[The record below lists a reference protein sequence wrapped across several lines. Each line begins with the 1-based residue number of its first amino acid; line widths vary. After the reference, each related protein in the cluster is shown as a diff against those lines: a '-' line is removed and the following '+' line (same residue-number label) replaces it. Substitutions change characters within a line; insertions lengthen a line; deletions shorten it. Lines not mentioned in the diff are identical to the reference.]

1 MIDVDPGLAAIIAVA
16 VLAVLILVR
25 APLFLALGF
34 SGILG
39 LYLIRGDTGLQ
50 SLPLALTAQLANFTL
65 VAVPLY
71 ILIGETL
78 SVTGLGKDL
87 FKTCYTWLSRL
98 PGSLAVASVGSCATF
113 GAMSGVSLSGVAVVG
128 RMAVPAMVEKGYKPS
143 FATGAVV
150 APGALAM
157 LIPPS
162 LMFILYSAVTG
173 VSVAALFAGGILPGV
188 LLALLMSIYIITVA
202 TLRPENAPR
211 TSERFTWAQKL
222 GSLVKVIPAIIL
234 IFCILGVIYTGI
246 ATPTEAA
253 AVGAL
258 GAFLIAGLIYR
269 SLSWS
274 NFKRILVSTV
284 QVSTAVL
291 AIVASA
297 FVFTQVLVLARVP
310 STVAEFVGGLD
321 LPPFVIMAA
330 IMVVLIVLG
339 CLVDA
344 ASLLLVVTPVLVP
357 VVTPLGFDPLW
368 FGVLLV
374 MNLELAVITPP
385 VGLNLFAMKSV
396 APDIPLSEIIRG
408 VIPYIIIEFALL
420 MVMVAVPEIATWLP
434 SVIVG

>member
-1 MIDVDPGLAAIIAVA
+1 MIDPGTAALISIA

-34 SGILG
+34 AGILG
-39 LYLIRGDTGLQ
+39 MYLIRGELGLQ

-78 SVTGLGKDL
+78 SVTGLGRDL
-87 FKTCYTWLSRL
+87 FRTCHTWMSRL
-98 PGSLAVASVGSCATF
+98 PGSLGVASVGSCATF

-128 RMAVPAMVEKGYKPS
+128 RMAVPAMLERGYKPS
-143 FATGAVV
+143 FATGSVV

-173 VSVAALFAGGILPGV
+173 VSVAALFAGGIVPGI
-188 LLALLMSIYIITVA
+188 LLALLMAGYIIVVA

-211 TSERFTWAQKL
+211 SDDRYSWAEKFR
-222 GSLVKVIPAIIL
+222 SLVKVIPAALL
-234 IFCILGVIYTGI
+234 IVAILGVIYTGI

-258 GAFLIAGLIYR
+258 GAFAIAGLVYR
-269 SLSWS
+269 SLTWA
-274 NFKRILVSTV
+274 NLRRILASTV
-284 QVSTAVL
+284 QVSCAVL
-291 AIVASA
+291 AIVASS
-297 FVFTQVLVLARVP
+297 FVFTKVLVLARVP
-310 STVAEFVGGLD
+310 TIVSEFVGGLD
-321 LPPFVIMAA
+321 MSRYLIMAVIMVA
-330 IMVVLIVLG
+330 LIGLG

-396 APDIPLSEIIRG
+396 VPDVPLKAIIRG
-408 VIPYIIIEFALL
+408 VIPYIVLEFGLL
-420 MVMVAVPEIATWLP
+420 MVMVFVPEVATWLP
-434 SVIVG
+434 SKIVG

>member
-1 MIDVDPGLAAIIAVA
+1 MIDPGTGAVISII
-16 VLAVLILVR
+16 VLFALIFIR
-25 APLFLALGF
+25 TPLFLALGF
-34 SGILG
+34 AGILG
-39 LYLIRGDTGLQ
+39 LYLIRGDQGLQ
-50 SLPLALTAQLANFTL
+50 TLPLALTAQLANFTL

-78 SVTGLGKDL
+78 SVTGLGRDL
-87 FKTCYTWLSRL
+87 FRTSYKWMSRL
-98 PGSLAVASVGSCATF
+98 PGSLGVASVASCATF

-128 RMAVPAMVEKGYKPS
+128 RMAVPAMLEKGYKPA
-143 FATGAVV
+143 FATGSVV

-173 VSVAALFAGGILPGV
+173 TSVAALFAGGIVPGI
-188 LLALLMSIYIITVA
+188 LLAVLMAGYIIIVA
-202 TLRPENAPR
+202 TIRPENAPR
-211 TSERFTWAQKL
+211 TDERYTWGEKFA
-222 GSLVKVIPAIIL
+222 SLRKVIPAILL
-234 IFCILGVIYTGI
+234 IVCILGAIYTGF

-258 GAFLIAGLIYR
+258 AAFLIAGLVYR
-269 SLSWS
+269 ALSWA
-274 NFKRILVSTV
+274 NLKRILVSTV
-284 QVSTAVL
+284 QVSCAVL

-297 FVFTQVLVLARVP
+297 FVFTKVLVLARVP

-321 LPPFVIMAA
+321 LPSFVIMAA
-330 IMVVLIVLG
+330 IMVVLVALG
-339 CLVDA
+339 CMVDA

-357 VVTPLGFDPLW
+357 VVAELGYDPLW

-396 APDIPLSEIIRG
+396 MPEIPLSSIMRG
-408 VIPYIIIEFALL
+408 VIPYIIIEFGLL
-420 MVMVAVPEIATWLP
+420 MVMLVVPEIATWLP

>member
-1 MIDVDPGLAAIIAVA
+1 MDPGTAALISVVVLVA
-16 VLAVLILVR
+16 LIFVR
-25 APLFLALGF
+25 TPLFVALGF
-34 SGILG
+34 AGILG
-39 LYLIRGDTGLQ
+39 LYLIRGPLGIQ
-50 SLPLALTAQLANFTL
+50 SLPLALTSQLANFTL

-78 SVTGLGKDL
+78 SVTGLGRDL
-87 FKTCYTWLSRL
+87 FRTAYTWLSRL
-98 PGSLAVASVGSCATF
+98 PGSLGVASVGSCATF

-128 RMAVPAMVEKGYKPS
+128 RMAVPAMLERGYKSS

-173 VSVAALFAGGILPGV
+173 VSVAALFAGGILPGTI
-188 LLALLMSIYIITVA
+188 LALLMAMYIIVTA
-202 TLRPENAPR
+202 TLRPSVAPR
-211 TSERFTWAQKL
+211 TDERFTWGEKFR
-222 GSLVKVIPAIIL
+222 SLVHIIPAILL
-234 IFCILGVIYTGI
+234 IFTILGVIYTGI

-269 SLSWS
+269 SLTWA
-274 NFKRILVSTV
+274 NLRRILASTV
-284 QVSTAVL
+284 QVSAAVL

-297 FVFTQVLVLARVP
+297 FVYTKVLVLARVP

-321 LPPFVIMAA
+321 IHPFLIMAA
-330 IMVVLIVLG
+330 IMLVLVVLG
-339 CLVDA
+339 ALVDA

-385 VGLNLFAMKSV
+385 VGLNLFAMKAV
-396 APDIPLSEIIRG
+396 APQIPLGDIIRG
-408 VIPYIIIEFALL
+408 VLPYIALEFALL

-434 SVIVG
+434 SLIVG

>member
-1 MIDVDPGLAAIIAVA
+1 MIDPGTGAVISIV
-16 VLAVLILVR
+16 VLFVLIFIR
-25 APLFLALGF
+25 TPLFLALGF
-34 SGILG
+34 AGILG
-39 LYLIRGDTGLQ
+39 LYLIRGDQGLQ
-50 SLPLALTAQLANFTL
+50 TLPLALTAQLANFTL

-78 SVTGLGKDL
+78 SVTGLGRDL
-87 FKTCYTWLSRL
+87 FKTSYKWMSRL
-98 PGSLAVASVGSCATF
+98 PGSLGVASVASCATF

-128 RMAVPAMVEKGYKPS
+128 RMAVPAMLERGYKPA
-143 FATGAVV
+143 FATGSVV

-173 VSVAALFAGGILPGV
+173 TSVAALFAGGIVPGI
-188 LLALLMSIYIITVA
+188 LLAVLMAGYIIVVA
-202 TLRPENAPR
+202 TIRPENAPR
-211 TSERFTWAQKL
+211 TDERYTWAEKL
-222 GSLVKVIPAIIL
+222 TSLRNVIPAILL
-234 IFCILGVIYTGI
+234 IVCILGAIYTGF

-258 GAFLIAGLIYR
+258 AAFLIAGLVYR
-269 SLSWS
+269 ALSWE
-274 NFKRILVSTV
+274 NLKRILFSTV
-284 QVSTAVL
+284 QVSCAVL

-297 FVFTQVLVLARVP
+297 FVFTKVLVLARVP

-321 LPPFVIMAA
+321 LPAFVVMAA
-330 IMVVLIVLG
+330 IMVVLVALG
-339 CLVDA
+339 CMVDA

-357 VVTPLGFDPLW
+357 VVAELGYDPLW

-396 APDIPLSEIIRG
+396 MPEIPLSSIMRG
-408 VIPYIIIEFALL
+408 VIPYIIIEFGLL
-420 MVMVAVPEIATWLP
+420 MVMLVVPEIATWLP

>member
-1 MIDVDPGLAAIIAVA
+1 MIDPGTAAVISVV
-16 VLAVLILVR
+16 VLMVLIFIR
-25 APLFLALGF
+25 TPLFLALGF
-34 SGILG
+34 AGILG
-39 LYLIRGDTGLQ
+39 LYLIRGDQGLQ
-50 SLPLALTAQLANFTL
+50 TLPLALTAQLANFTL

-78 SVTGLGKDL
+78 SVTGLGRDL
-87 FKTCYTWLSRL
+87 FKTSYTWMSRL
-98 PGSLAVASVGSCATF
+98 PGSLGVASVASCATF

-128 RMAVPAMVEKGYKPS
+128 RMAVPAMLEKGYKPA
-143 FATGAVV
+143 FATGSVV

-173 VSVAALFAGGILPGV
+173 TSVAALFADGVVPGI
-188 LLALLMSIYIITVA
+188 LLALLMMGYIIIVA
-202 TLRPENAPR
+202 TVRPENAPR
-211 TSERFTWAQKL
+211 TDERFTWGEKFA
-222 GSLVKVIPAIIL
+222 SLVKVIPAILLIL
-234 IFCILGVIYTGI
+234 CILGAIYTGF

-258 GAFLIAGLIYR
+258 AAFLIAGLVYKA
-269 SLSWS
+269 LTWA
-274 NFKRILVSTV
+274 NLWRILASTV
-284 QVSTAVL
+284 QVSCSVL

-297 FVFTQVLVLARVP
+297 FVFTKVLVLARVP

-321 LPPFVIMAA
+321 LPPFIIMAA
-330 IMVVLIVLG
+330 IMIVLIILG
-339 CLVDA
+339 ALVDA

-357 VVTPLGFDPLW
+357 VVVPLGYDPLW

-396 APDIPLSEIIRG
+396 APDIPLSDIIRG
-408 VIPYIIIEFALL
+408 VIPYIIIEFCLL
-420 MVMVAVPEIATWLP
+420 MVMVVVPEIATWLP
-434 SVIVG
+434 SLIVG

>member
-1 MIDVDPGLAAIIAVA
+1 MIDAGTAALLSVATLAI
-16 VLAVLILVR
+16 LIFVR

-34 SGILG
+34 AGILG
-39 LYLIRGDTGLQ
+39 LWLIRGDLGLQ
-50 SLPLALTAQLANFTL
+50 TLPLALTAQLANFTL

-78 SVTGLGKDL
+78 SVTGLGRDL
-87 FKTCYTWLSRL
+87 FKTCYTWMSRL
-98 PGSLAVASVGSCATF
+98 PGSLGVASVGSCATF

-128 RMAVPAMVEKGYKPS
+128 RMAVPAMTERGYKPS

-173 VSVAALFAGGILPGV
+173 VSVAALFAGGIVPGI
-188 LLALLMSIYIITVA
+188 LLALLMAGYIIVVA
-202 TLRPENAPR
+202 TLKPENAPR
-211 TSERFTWAQKL
+211 TEERFTWREKFS
-222 GSLVKVIPAIIL
+222 SLAGVIPAILL
-234 IFCILGVIYTGI
+234 IVCILGVIYTGI

-253 AVGAL
+253 AVGSL
-258 GAFLIAGLIYR
+258 GAFLIAGLVYR
-269 SLSWS
+269 SLTWT
-274 NFKRILVSTV
+274 NLRRILVSTV
-284 QVSTAVL
+284 QVSCAVL
-291 AIVASA
+291 AIVAAA
-297 FVFTQVLVLARVP
+297 FVFTKVLVLARVP
-310 STVAEFVGGLD
+310 STVAEFVGGLA
-321 LPPFVIMAA
+321 LPPFM
-330 IMVVLIVLG
+330 IMVGIMLVLIVLG

-357 VVTPLGFDPLW
+357 VVEPLGYDPLW

-396 APDIPLSEIIRG
+396 APDIPLSEIIKG
-408 VIPYIIIEFALL
+408 VIPYIVLEFGLL
-420 MVMVAVPEIATWLP
+420 MVMVGVPEIATWLP

>member
-1 MIDVDPGLAAIIAVA
+1 MIDIGADASAIISVL

-34 SGILG
+34 AGVLG
-39 LYLIRGDTGLQ
+39 LFLIRGTTGLQ
-50 SLPLALTAQLANFTL
+50 TVPLAFTEQLANFTL

-71 ILIGETL
+71 ILMGETL
-78 SVTGLGKDL
+78 SVTGLGRDL
-87 FKTCYTWLSRL
+87 FDTCYKWLSRV
-98 PGSLAVASVGSCATF
+98 PGSLGVASVGSCTIF

-128 RMAVPAMVEKGYKPS
+128 RMAVPAMLSRGYQPA
-143 FATGAVV
+143 FATGSVV

-173 VSVAALFAGGILPGV
+173 VSVAALFAGGILPGI
-188 LLALLMSIYIITVA
+188 LLALLMAGYVVTRA
-202 TLRPENAPR
+202 TLQPSVAPR
-211 TSERFTWAQKL
+211 SDERFAWSEKMRAL
-222 GSLVKVIPAIIL
+222 GKIVPAALL
-234 IFCILGVIYTGI
+234 IVSILGAIYTGI

-269 SLSWS
+269 SLTLANVW
-274 NFKRILVSTV
+274 RILASTV
-284 QVSTAVL
+284 QVSCAVL

-297 FVFTQVLVLARVP
+297 FVFTKVLVLARVP
-310 STVAEFVGGLD
+310 STVAEFVAGLD
-321 LPPFVIMAA
+321 LPAYVIMAA
-330 IMVVLIVLG
+330 IMLVLVVLG

-357 VVTPLGFDPLW
+357 VVALLGYDPLW

-385 VGLNLFAMKSV
+385 VGLNLYAMKSV
-396 APDIPLSEIIRG
+396 APDIPLGQIMRG
-408 VIPYIIIEFALL
+408 AVPYIVIEFALL
-420 MVMVAVPEIATWLP
+420 MVMIAIPEISTWLP
-434 SVIVG
+434 GKIVG

>member
-1 MIDVDPGLAAIIAVA
+1 MIDPGTGAVISIV
-16 VLAVLILVR
+16 VLFVLIFIR
-25 APLFLALGF
+25 TPLFLALGF
-34 SGILG
+34 AGILG
-39 LYLIRGDTGLQ
+39 LYLIRGDQGLQ
-50 SLPLALTAQLANFTL
+50 TLPLALTAQLANFTL

-78 SVTGLGKDL
+78 SVTGLGRDL
-87 FKTCYTWLSRL
+87 FKTSYKWMSRL
-98 PGSLAVASVGSCATF
+98 PGSLGVASVASCATF

-128 RMAVPAMVEKGYKPS
+128 RMAVPAMLERGYKPA
-143 FATGAVV
+143 FATGSVV

-173 VSVAALFAGGILPGV
+173 TSVAALFAGGIVPGI
-188 LLALLMSIYIITVA
+188 LLAVLMAGYIIVVA
-202 TLRPENAPR
+202 TIRPENAPR
-211 TSERFTWAQKL
+211 TDERYTWAEKL
-222 GSLVKVIPAIIL
+222 ASLRNVIPAILL
-234 IFCILGVIYTGI
+234 IVCILGAIYTGF

-258 GAFLIAGLIYR
+258 AAFLIAGLVYR
-269 SLSWS
+269 ALSWE
-274 NFKRILVSTV
+274 NLKRILVSTV
-284 QVSTAVL
+284 QVSCAVL

-297 FVFTQVLVLARVP
+297 FVFTKVLVLARVP

-321 LPPFVIMAA
+321 LPAFVVMAA
-330 IMVVLIVLG
+330 IMVVLVALG
-339 CLVDA
+339 CMVDA

-357 VVTPLGFDPLW
+357 VVAELGYDPLW

-396 APDIPLSEIIRG
+396 MPEIPLSSIMRG
-408 VIPYIIIEFALL
+408 VIPYIIIEFGLL
-420 MVMVAVPEIATWLP
+420 MVMLVVPEIATWLP

>member
-1 MIDVDPGLAAIIAVA
+1 MMDPGTAAIVSVV
-16 VLAVLILVR
+16 VLMVLIFVR

-34 SGILG
+34 AGILG
-39 LYLIRGDTGLQ
+39 LYLIRGDVGLQ
-50 SLPLALTAQLANFTL
+50 TLPLALTSQLANFTL

-78 SVTGLGKDL
+78 SVTGLGRDL
-87 FKTCYTWLSRL
+87 FKTCYKWMSRL
-98 PGSLAVASVGSCATF
+98 PGSLGVASVGSCATF

-128 RMAVPAMVEKGYKPS
+128 RMAVPAMVERGYKPS

-173 VSVAALFAGGILPGV
+173 VSVAALFAGGVVPGI
-188 LLALLMSIYIITVA
+188 LLALLMAGYIIVVA

-211 TSERFTWAQKL
+211 TDERFTWGEKFA
-222 GSLVKVIPAIIL
+222 SLVTVIPAILL
-234 IFCILGVIYTGI
+234 IFCILGAIYTGF

-258 GAFLIAGLIYR
+258 GAFLIAGLVYR
-269 SLSWS
+269 SLTWA
-274 NFKRILVSTV
+274 NLRRILVSTV
-284 QVSTAVL
+284 QVSCAVL

-297 FVFTQVLVLARVP
+297 FVFTKVLVLARVP
-310 STVAEFVGGLD
+310 DTVADVVGGLN
-321 LPPFVIMAA
+321 LPPIIIMVA
-330 IMVVLIVLG
+330 IMITLIALG

-357 VVTPLGFDPLW
+357 VVAGLGYDPLW

-396 APDIPLSEIIRG
+396 VPDIPLSAIIRG
-408 VIPYIIIEFALL
+408 VIPYIIIEFCLL
-420 MVMVAVPEIATWLP
+420 MVMLVVPEIATWLP
-434 SVIVG
+434 SLVVG

>member
-1 MIDVDPGLAAIIAVA
+1 MIDPGTGAVISII
-16 VLAVLILVR
+16 VLFALIFIR
-25 APLFLALGF
+25 TPLFLALGF
-34 SGILG
+34 AGILG
-39 LYLIRGDTGLQ
+39 LYLIRGDQGLQ
-50 SLPLALTAQLANFTL
+50 TLPLALTAQLANFTL

-78 SVTGLGKDL
+78 SVTGLGRDL
-87 FKTCYTWLSRL
+87 FRTSYKWMSRL
-98 PGSLAVASVGSCATF
+98 PGSLGVASVASCATF

-128 RMAVPAMVEKGYKPS
+128 RMAVPAMLEKGYKPA
-143 FATGAVV
+143 FATGSVV

-173 VSVAALFAGGILPGV
+173 TSVAALFAGGIVPGI
-188 LLALLMSIYIITVA
+188 LLAVLMAGYIIVVA
-202 TLRPENAPR
+202 TIRPENAPR
-211 TSERFTWAQKL
+211 TDERYTWGEKFA
-222 GSLVKVIPAIIL
+222 SLRKVIPAILL
-234 IFCILGVIYTGI
+234 IVCILGAIYTGF

-258 GAFLIAGLIYR
+258 AAFLIAGLVYR
-269 SLSWS
+269 ALSWA
-274 NFKRILVSTV
+274 NLKRILVSTV
-284 QVSTAVL
+284 QVSCAVL

-297 FVFTQVLVLARVP
+297 FVFTKVLVLARVP

-321 LPPFVIMAA
+321 LPSFVIMAA
-330 IMVVLIVLG
+330 IMVVLVALG
-339 CLVDA
+339 CMVDA

-357 VVTPLGFDPLW
+357 VVAELGYDPLW

-396 APDIPLSEIIRG
+396 MPEIPLSSIMRG
-408 VIPYIIIEFALL
+408 VIPYIIIEFGLL
-420 MVMVAVPEIATWLP
+420 MVMLVVPEIATWLP

>member
-1 MIDVDPGLAAIIAVA
+1 MIDIDPGTAAVVSVA
-16 VLAVLILVR
+16 VLAVLIFVR

-34 SGILG
+34 AGVLG
-39 LYLIRGDTGLQ
+39 LYLIRGDLGLQ
-50 SLPLALTAQLANFTL
+50 TLPLALTAQLANFTL

-78 SVTGLGKDL
+78 SVTGLGRDL
-87 FKTCYTWLSRL
+87 FRTCYTWMSRL
-98 PGSLAVASVGSCATF
+98 PGSLGVASVGSCATF

-128 RMAVPAMVEKGYKPS
+128 RMAVPAMIERGYKPS

-173 VSVAALFAGGILPGV
+173 VSVAALFAGGIVPGI
-188 LLALLMSIYIITVA
+188 LLALLMAGYIVIIA

-211 TSERFTWAQKL
+211 TDERFTWAEKFR
-222 GSLVKVIPAIIL
+222 SLVRVIPAILL
-234 IFCILGVIYTGI
+234 IVAILGVIYTGI

-253 AVGAL
+253 AVGSL
-258 GAFLIAGLIYR
+258 GAFLIAGLVYR
-269 SLSWS
+269 SLTWT
-274 NFKRILVSTV
+274 NLRRILVSTI
-284 QVSTAVL
+284 QVSCAVL
-291 AIVASA
+291 AIVAAA
-297 FVFTQVLVLARVP
+297 FVFTKVLVLARVP

-330 IMVVLIVLG
+330 IMLVLIVLG

-357 VVTPLGFDPLW
+357 VVTPLGYDPLW

-396 APDIPLSEIIRG
+396 TPDIPLSQIIRG
-408 VIPYIIIEFALL
+408 VIPYIILEFCLL

-434 SVIVG
+434 SIIVG

>member
-1 MIDVDPGLAAIIAVA
+1 MMDPGTAALLSVAALAI
-16 VLAVLILVR
+16 LIFVR

-34 SGILG
+34 AGILG
-39 LYLIRGDTGLQ
+39 LWLIRGDLGLQ
-50 SLPLALTAQLANFTL
+50 TLPLSLTAQLANFTL

-78 SVTGLGKDL
+78 SVTGLGRDL
-87 FKTCYTWLSRL
+87 FKTCYTWMSRL
-98 PGSLAVASVGSCATF
+98 PGSLGVASVGSCATF

-128 RMAVPAMVEKGYKPS
+128 RMAVPAMTERGYKPS

-173 VSVAALFAGGILPGV
+173 VSVAALFAGGIVPGI
-188 LLALLMSIYIITVA
+188 LLALLMAGYIIVVA
-202 TLRPENAPR
+202 TLKPENAPR
-211 TSERFTWAQKL
+211 TDERFTWGEKFS
-222 GSLVKVIPAIIL
+222 SLVRVIPAILL
-234 IFCILGVIYTGI
+234 IVCILGVIYTGI

-258 GAFLIAGLIYR
+258 GAFLIAGLVYR
-269 SLSWS
+269 TLTWT
-274 NFKRILVSTV
+274 NLRRILVSTV
-284 QVSTAVL
+284 QVSCAVL
-291 AIVASA
+291 AIVAAA
-297 FVFTQVLVLARVP
+297 FVFTKVLVLARVP
-310 STVAEFVGGLD
+310 STVAEFVGGLA
-321 LPPFVIMAA
+321 LPPFVIMVA
-330 IMVVLIVLG
+330 IMLVLIVLG

-357 VVTPLGFDPLW
+357 VVEPLGYDPLW

-396 APDIPLSEIIRG
+396 APDIPLSQIIKG
-408 VIPYIIIEFALL
+408 VIPYIILEFALL

-434 SVIVG
+434 GLIVG

>member
-1 MIDVDPGLAAIIAVA
+1 MIGLDAGTVTLIAVA
-16 VLAVLILVR
+16 VLAILILVR

-34 SGILG
+34 AGILG
-39 LYLIRGDTGLQ
+39 LFLIRGTTGLQ
-50 SLPLALTAQLANFTL
+50 MLPLSLTTQLANFTL

-78 SVTGLGKDL
+78 SVTGLGRDL
-87 FKTCYTWLSRL
+87 FRTCYKWLSRV
-98 PGSLAVASVGSCATF
+98 PGSLGVASVGSCATF

-128 RMAVPAMVEKGYKPS
+128 RMAVPAMTEHGYKPS

-173 VSVAALFAGGILPGV
+173 VSVAALFAGGIVPGV
-188 LLALLMSIYIITVA
+188 LLALLMAGYVVITA
-202 TLRPENAPR
+202 TIRPSNAPR
-211 TSERFTWAQKL
+211 TAERFSWPEKFR
-222 GSLVKVIPAIIL
+222 SLSKVVPALLL
-234 IFCILGVIYTGI
+234 IACILGAIYTGF

-269 SLSWS
+269 ALTWANLWQILS
-274 NFKRILVSTV
+274 STV
-284 QVSTAVL
+284 KVSCAVL
-291 AIVASA
+291 AIVAAA
-297 FVFTQVLVLARVP
+297 FVFTNVLVLARVP
-310 STVAEFVGGLD
+310 ATVAEFVAGLD
-321 LPPFVIMAA
+321 LPPYVIMAA
-330 IMVVLIVLG
+330 IMVVLIILG

-385 VGLNLFAMKSV
+385 VGLNLYAMKSV
-396 APDIPLSEIIRG
+396 VPDIPLGQIMRG
-408 VIPYIIIEFALL
+408 VVPYIILELTLL
-420 MVMVAVPEIATWLP
+420 MVMVAVPGIATWLP
-434 SVIVG
+434 SQLVG

>member
-1 MIDVDPGLAAIIAVA
+1 MILDPSTGALISVA

-25 APLFLALGF
+25 TPLFLALGF
-34 SGILG
+34 AGVLG
-39 LYLIRGDTGLQ
+39 LYLIRGDLGLQ
-50 SLPLALTAQLANFTL
+50 TLPLALTAQLANFTL

-78 SVTGLGKDL
+78 SVTGLGRDL
-87 FKTCYTWLSRL
+87 FRTCYTWMSRL
-98 PGSLAVASVGSCATF
+98 PGSLGVASVGSCATF

-128 RMAVPAMVEKGYKPS
+128 RMAVPAMLERGYKPS
-143 FATGAVV
+143 FATGSVV

-173 VSVAALFAGGILPGV
+173 VSVAALFAGGILPGI
-188 LLALLMSIYIITVA
+188 LLALLMGGFIVVA
-202 TLRPENAPR
+202 ATMRPDLAPR
-211 TSERFTWAQKL
+211 TDERFTWGDKFRSL
-222 GSLVKVIPAIIL
+222 GRVFPALLL
-234 IFCILGVIYTGI
+234 IVAILGVIYTGI

-253 AVGAL
+253 AVGSLA
-258 GAFLIAGLIYR
+258 AFLIAGLVYR
-269 SLSWS
+269 ALTWA
-274 NFKRILVSTV
+274 NLRRILASTV
-284 QVSTAVL
+284 QVSCAVL

-297 FVFTQVLVLARVP
+297 FVFTKVLVLARVP
-310 STVAEFVGGLD
+310 STVAEFVATLD
-321 LPPFVIMAA
+321 LPPYL
-330 IMVVLIVLG
+330 IMVGIMLVLIVLG

-396 APDIPLSEIIRG
+396 TPDIPFSQIIRG
-408 VIPYIIIEFALL
+408 VGPYIAIEFALL
-420 MVMVAVPEIATWLP
+420 MVMIAVPEIATWLP
-434 SVIVG
+434 GLIVG

>member
-1 MIDVDPGLAAIIAVA
+1 MVDPGTAALISVV
-16 VLAVLILVR
+16 VLGVLIFVR
-25 APLFLALGF
+25 APLFLALGIA
-34 SGILG
+34 GVLG
-39 LYLIRGDTGLQ
+39 LYLIRGDLGLQ
-50 SLPLALTAQLANFTL
+50 TLPLALTAQLANFTL

-78 SVTGLGKDL
+78 SVTGLGRDL
-87 FKTCYTWLSRL
+87 FRTCYTWMSRL
-98 PGSLAVASVGSCATF
+98 PGSLGVASVGSCAIF

-128 RMAVPAMVEKGYKPS
+128 RMAVPAMLEKGYKPS
-143 FATGAVV
+143 FATGSVV

-173 VSVAALFAGGILPGV
+173 VSVAALFAGGVVPGL
-188 LLALLMSIYIITVA
+188 LLALLMGGYIVVRA
-202 TLRPENAPR
+202 TLQPENAPR
-211 TSERFTWAQKL
+211 GSERFTWGDKFR
-222 GSLVKVIPAIIL
+222 SLWRVIPAALLIL
-234 IFCILGVIYTGI
+234 AILGVIYTGI

-258 GAFLIAGLIYR
+258 GAFLIAGLVYR
-269 SLSWS
+269 SLSWD
-274 NFKRILVSTV
+274 NLKRILASTV
-284 QVSTAVL
+284 QVSCAVL

-297 FVFTQVLVLARVP
+297 FVFTKVLVLARVP
-310 STVAEFVGGLD
+310 TTVAEFVGGLG
-321 LPPFVIMAA
+321 LPSYVIMAA
-330 IMVVLIVLG
+330 IMLVLVLLG

-357 VVTPLGFDPLW
+357 VVMPLGFDPLW

-408 VIPYIIIEFALL
+408 VIPYIAIEFALL
-420 MVMVAVPEIATWLP
+420 MVMIGVPEIATWLP
-434 SVIVG
+434 SVVVG

>member
-1 MIDVDPGLAAIIAVA
+1 MIDPGTAAVISVV
-16 VLAVLILVR
+16 VLMALILVR
-25 APLFLALGF
+25 TPLFLALGF
-34 SGILG
+34 AGILG
-39 LYLIRGDTGLQ
+39 LFLIRGGLGLQ
-50 SLPLALTAQLANFTL
+50 TLPLALTAQLANFTL

-78 SVTGLGKDL
+78 SVTGLGRDL
-87 FKTCYTWLSRL
+87 FRTSYKWMSRL
-98 PGSLAVASVGSCATF
+98 PGSLGVASVASCATF

-128 RMAVPAMVEKGYKPS
+128 RMAVPAMVEKGYKPA
-143 FATGAVV
+143 FATGSVV

-173 VSVAALFAGGILPGV
+173 TSVAALFAGGVVPGV
-188 LLALLMSIYIITVA
+188 LLALLMMGYIIVMA

-211 TSERFTWAQKL
+211 TDERYTWGEKFA
-222 GSLVKVIPAIIL
+222 SLVKVIPAILLIL
-234 IFCILGVIYTGI
+234 CILGAIYTGF

-258 GAFLIAGLIYR
+258 AAFLIAGLVYR
-269 SLSWS
+269 ALTWA
-274 NFKRILVSTV
+274 NIWRILASTV
-284 QVSTAVL
+284 QVSCSVL

-297 FVFTQVLVLARVP
+297 FVFTKVLVLARVP

-321 LPPFVIMAA
+321 LPPFIIMAA
-330 IMVVLIVLG
+330 IMIVLIILG
-339 CLVDA
+339 ALVDA

-357 VVTPLGFDPLW
+357 VVIPLGYDPLW

-396 APDIPLSEIIRG
+396 VPDIPLSDIIRG
-408 VIPYIIIEFALL
+408 VIPYIIIEFCLL
-420 MVMVAVPEIATWLP
+420 MVMVVVPEIATWLP
-434 SVIVG
+434 SLIVG

>member
-1 MIDVDPGLAAIIAVA
+1 MIDPGTAAVISVV
-16 VLAVLILVR
+16 VLMALILIR
-25 APLFLALGF
+25 TPLFLALGF
-34 SGILG
+34 AGILG
-39 LYLIRGDTGLQ
+39 LYLIRGDQGLQ
-50 SLPLALTAQLANFTL
+50 TLPLALTAQLANFTL

-78 SVTGLGKDL
+78 SVTGLGRDL
-87 FKTCYTWLSRL
+87 FRTSYTWMSRL
-98 PGSLAVASVGSCATF
+98 PGSLGVASVASCATF

-128 RMAVPAMVEKGYKPS
+128 RMAVPAMLEKGYKPA
-143 FATGAVV
+143 FATGSVV

-173 VSVAALFAGGILPGV
+173 TSVAALFAGGVVPGI
-188 LLALLMSIYIITVA
+188 LLALLMMGYIIVVA
-202 TLRPENAPR
+202 TIRPENAPR
-211 TSERFTWAQKL
+211 TDERFTWRQKFA
-222 GSLVKVIPAIIL
+222 SLVTVIPAILLIL
-234 IFCILGVIYTGI
+234 AILGAIYTGF

-258 GAFLIAGLIYR
+258 AAFLIAGLVYR
-269 SLSWS
+269 ALTWA
-274 NFKRILVSTV
+274 NLWRILASTV
-284 QVSTAVL
+284 QVSCAVL

-297 FVFTQVLVLARVP
+297 FVFTKVLVLARVP

-321 LPPFVIMAA
+321 LPPFIIMAA
-330 IMVVLIVLG
+330 IMIVLIILG

-357 VVTPLGFDPLW
+357 VVVPLGYDPLW

-396 APDIPLSEIIRG
+396 APDIPLSAIIRG
-408 VIPYIIIEFALL
+408 VIPYIVIEFALL
-420 MVMVAVPEIATWLP
+420 MVMVVVPEIATWLP
-434 SVIVG
+434 SLVVG

>member
-1 MIDVDPGLAAIIAVA
+1 MIVEPGTAAIIAVA
-16 VLAVLILVR
+16 ALAILILVR
-25 APLFLALGF
+25 TPLFLALGF
-34 SGILG
+34 AGVLG
-39 LYLIRGDTGLQ
+39 LYLIRGGLGLQ
-50 SLPLALTAQLANFTL
+50 TLPLALTAQLSNFTL

-78 SVTGLGKDL
+78 SVTGLGRDL
-87 FKTCYTWLSRL
+87 FRTCYTWMSRL
-98 PGSLAVASVGSCATF
+98 PGSLGVASVGSCATF

-128 RMAVPAMVEKGYKPS
+128 RMAVPAMLEKGYKQS
-143 FATGAVV
+143 FATGSVV

-173 VSVAALFAGGILPGV
+173 VSVAALFAGGIVPGI
-188 LLALLMSIYIITVA
+188 LLALLMAVYIIVVA
-202 TLRPENAPR
+202 AVKPENAPR
-211 TSERFTWAQKL
+211 TDERFGWGEKFR
-222 GSLVKVIPAIIL
+222 SLVRVIPAALLII
-234 IFCILGVIYTGI
+234 CILGVIYTGI

-253 AVGAL
+253 AVGSL
-258 GAFLIAGLIYR
+258 GAFLVAGLIYR
-269 SLSWS
+269 ALSWA
-274 NFKRILVSTV
+274 NLKRILASTV
-284 QVSTAVL
+284 QVSCAVL
-291 AIVASA
+291 AIVAAA
-297 FVFTQVLVLARVP
+297 FVFTKVLVLARVP
-310 STVAEFVGGLD
+310 NTVASFVGGLD
-321 LPPFVIMAA
+321 LPTYLIMAA
-330 IMVVLIVLG
+330 IMVTLIVLG

-396 APDIPLSEIIRG
+396 APEIPLAEIITG
-408 VIPYIIIEFALL
+408 VIPYVVLEFCLL

-434 SVIVG
+434 GKLVG